1 MVKSNWEIHSSIE
14 DRELGKK
21 EGGRRVREAA
31 AATEKNLVK
40 RKSNKAIGINLNMLM
55 MTIYYLWRPVL
66 FINLTRLQSPVTQTL
81 IRWCYDGIL

>member
-1 MVKSNWEIHSSIE
+1 MKSNWETHSSIE